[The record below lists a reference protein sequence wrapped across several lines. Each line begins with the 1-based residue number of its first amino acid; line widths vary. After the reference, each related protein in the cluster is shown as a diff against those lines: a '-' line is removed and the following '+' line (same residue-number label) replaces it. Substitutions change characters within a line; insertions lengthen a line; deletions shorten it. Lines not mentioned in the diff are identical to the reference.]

1 MNESH
6 SCIKRETDFGKIFSF
21 VWIFETCEGPW
32 YFVASIIL
40 NVILTGGTIFLAA
53 QRYRYERHI
62 QFLYRKGSKKYNAS
76 FKNYIF
82 YVLFHQL
89 IRIGNFLFLVYT
101 NWLQLI
107 LSAAITTV
115 VNILLYERNI
125 IGNDFQVK
133 KKDIPPSSEKESII
147 PVGGLK
153 NRGCRVDL
161 VPYNNF

>member
-1 MNESH
+1 MNETH

-21 VWIFETCEGPW
+21 VWIFETCEGPG

-40 NVILTGGTIFLAA
+40 NLILTGGTIFLAA

-62 QFLYRKGSKKYNAS
+62 QFLYRKGTKRYEDS

-107 LSAAITTV
+107 LSAVITTV
-115 VNILLYERNI
+115 VNILLYDWNI
-125 IGNDFQVK
+125 IGNDFEVK
-133 KKDIPPSSEKESII
+133 KKEPPTPTDKESII
-147 PVGGLK
+147 PIDGLTK
-153 NRGCRVDL
+153 RGCRADL
-161 VPYNNF
+161 VSYNNF